1 MNVGGRMIE
10 TPIWKPI
17 QSNNLQ
23 EVYIPLAIIMLV
35 LLLIVALACWVSY
48 IRFKE
53 ITKLGSH
60 GIDRLDKYERWIHKQ
75 GNTSNSD
82 KNNDTDT
89 EALEKLIKK
98 LIKDEIINMM
108 K

>member
-1 MNVGGRMIE
+1 MIE
-10 TPIWKPI
+10 LPIWKPI
-17 QSNNLQ
+17 QSNIVQ
-23 EVYIPLAIIMLV
+23 EVYIPLAIIML
-35 LLLIVALACWVSY
+35 LLLMIVVLTCWVSY

-60 GIDRLDKYERWIHKQ
+60 GIDRLDKYKRWIYKQ
-75 GNTSNSD
+75 GNTPQSD

-98 LIKDEIINMM
+98 LIKDELINMM